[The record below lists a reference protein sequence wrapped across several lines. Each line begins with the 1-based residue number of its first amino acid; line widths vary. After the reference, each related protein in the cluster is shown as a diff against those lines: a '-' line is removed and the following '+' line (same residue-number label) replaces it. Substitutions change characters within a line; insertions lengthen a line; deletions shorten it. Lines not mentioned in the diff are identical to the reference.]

1 LQKAGN
7 VENEKGELMPKSED
21 LTVTGRLRTQWAEMT
36 MPVLRSIR
44 ERFEKEKPLNGLKI
58 GACLHVTTE
67 TANLMK
73 TLVAG
78 GAEVALCGSN
88 PLSTKDDVVA
98 HLINDLGMKVYA
110 KYGETNEEYY
120 DHIYRVLDIDPN
132 ITLDDGADLISTI
145 HSKRTDLIDEIYG
158 GVEETTTGVIR
169 LKNMAKDGALRY
181 PIIAAN
187 DAQTKY
193 LFDNRYGTGQNTI
206 DGILRATNALIAG
219 KNFVVAGYGW
229 CGRGVAARADGFGAN
244 VIVTEVDPIKAIEA
258 TMDGYRV
265 MPMKDAALIGDI
277 FVTVTG
283 DINVI
288 TLDHMLLMKDGA
300 IMANSGHFDVEID
313 VKALEEAAKSRKKV
327 REHVDE
333 YLLPNNRRIYLL
345 AEGRLVGQTAAE
357 AHPAAIMDMSFSN
370 QALSVEYL
378 VKNKGKLENIV
389 YSVPEEIDRQIA
401 MMKLESMGINIDV
414 ITGEQKKYLSSWAV
428 GT

>member
-1 LQKAGN
+1 
-7 VENEKGELMPKSED
+7 MPKIED
-21 LTVTGRLRTQWAEMT
+21 LTVSGRLRTEWAELT

-44 ERFEKEKPLNGLKI
+44 ERFEKEKPLRGLRI

-73 TLVAG
+73 TLLAG

-98 HLINDLGMKVYA
+98 HLINDFSMKVYA

-120 DHIYRVLDIDPN
+120 DQINRVLDINPN

-145 HSKRTDLIDEIYG
+145 HSKRTDLIGKIYG

-169 LKNMAKDGALRY
+169 LKNMAKDRALRY

-229 CGRGVAARADGFGAN
+229 CGRGVATRADGLGAN

-265 MPMKDAALIGDI
+265 MPMKEAALIGDI

-283 DINVI
+283 DIHVI
-288 TLDHMLLMKDGA
+288 TLEHMLLMKDGA
-300 IMANSGHFDVEID
+300 IVANSGHFDVEID
-313 VKALEEAAKSRKKV
+313 VKTLEKAAKSKRKV

-333 YLLPNNRRIYLL
+333 YLLPNNKRVYLL

-378 VKNKGKLENIV
+378 VRNKGKLENIV
-389 YSVPEEIDRQIA
+389 YSVPVEIDRQIA
-401 MMKLESMGINIDV
+401 KMKLESMGINIDV
-414 ITGEQKKYLSSWAV
+414 PTVEQIRYLSSWTI

>member
-1 LQKAGN
+1 
-7 VENEKGELMPKSED
+7 MPKSED

-73 TLVAG
+73 TLLAG

-120 DHIYRVLDIDPN
+120 DHINKVLDINPN

-145 HSKRTDLIDEIYG
+145 HSKRTDLIGEIYG

-169 LKNMAKDGALRY
+169 LKNMAKDGALKY

-229 CGRGVAARADGFGAN
+229 CGKGVAARADGFGAN

-283 DINVI
+283 DIHVI

-345 AEGRLVGQTAAE
+345 AEGRLVGQIAAE

-414 ITGEQKKYLSSWAV
+414 ITEDQKKYLSSWAV

>member
-1 LQKAGN
+1 LKIK
-7 VENEKGELMPKSED
+7 EGELMPRSED
-21 LTVTGRLRTQWAEMT
+21 LTVAGRLRTQWAELT
-36 MPVLRSIR
+36 MPVLRSIK
-44 ERFEKEKPLNGLKI
+44 ERFEKEKPLRELKI

-73 TLVAG
+73 TLLAG

-98 HLINDLGMKVYA
+98 HLINDYGMRVYA
-110 KYGETNEEYY
+110 KYGESNEEYY
-120 DHIYRVLDIDPN
+120 DHINKVLDINPN

-145 HSKRTDLIDEIYG
+145 HSKRTDLIGQIYG

-193 LFDNRYGTGQNTI
+193 LFDNRYGTGQNTM
-206 DGILRATNALIAG
+206 DGIMRATNALIAG

-229 CGRGVAARADGFGAN
+229 CGRGVAARADGLGAN
-244 VIVTEVDPIKAIEA
+244 VIITEVDPIKAIEA

-265 MPMKDAALIGDI
+265 MPMKEAAAIGDI

-283 DINVI
+283 DIHAI
-288 TLDHMLLMKDGA
+288 SLEHMLLMKDGA

-313 VKALEEAAKSRKKV
+313 VKALENAAKSNKKV
-327 REHVDE
+327 REHVEE
-333 YLLPNNRRIYLL
+333 YLLPNDRRVYLL
-345 AEGRLVGQTAAE
+345 AGGRLVGQTAAE

-378 VKNKGKLENIV
+378 FNNRSKLDNIV
-389 YSVPEEIDRQIA
+389 YSVPVEIDKQIA
-401 MMKLESMGINIDV
+401 MMKLESMDIKID
-414 ITGEQKKYLSSWAV
+414 TLTEEQKMYLSSWNI